1 VAMQHFPEMRAMTD
15 GELVRQTLAGR
26 SQAYEELVRR
36 WSARLLGL
44 CHARV
49 GKLGVAEDLA
59 QEALL
64 RGFKALTTLAEPEKF
79 GSWLCSIAV
88 RASLDWLKAR
98 ERSQIPFSVLGAA
111 GGADSFPDNETDR
124 FATDRA
130 EDISQMMAE
139 VEALPHEL
147 REVLMIYYYN
157 DMTYRDLAQVLGVS
171 SATVNARLTKARTM
185 LRERLSDKV
194 GR

>member
-1 VAMQHFPEMRAMTD
+1 MTD

-36 WSARLLGL
+36 WSARVLGL

-49 GKLGVAEDLA
+49 GRLGVAEDMA

-64 RGFKALTTLAEPEKF
+64 RGFKAISTLNDPEKF
-79 GSWLCSIAV
+79 GSWLCGIAI
-88 RASLDWLKAR
+88 RACLDWLKAR
-98 ERSQIPFSVLGAA
+98 ERSQISFSVLDPD
-111 GGADSFPDNETDR
+111 GGADNFPENEADGS
-124 FATDRA
+124 AADHA
-130 EDISQMMAE
+130 EDLQHLMAE
-139 VEALPHEL
+139 VEILPHEL

-157 DMTYRDLAQVLGVS
+157 DLTYRDIAQMLGVS
-171 SATVNARLTKARTM
+171 SATINARLTKARAL
-185 LRERLSDKV
+185 LRERLGDKV